1 MSDMQ
6 QHLELESLGILRQVK
21 VPPELAWMR
30 PLEKSFVLEIYWAG
44 EAGLHKTTVAK
55 LEKATP
61 DMVFNLT
68 VRDLAEWLTDK
79 AGRPVA
85 ICLTWKGEEI
95 AKLLHQIA
103 KNESKKVKPNAALA
117 G

>member
-6 QHLELESLGILRQVK
+6 QHLELESLGILRQLK

-30 PLEKSFVLEIYWAG
+30 PLEKSFVLEMFWAG
-44 EAGLHKTTVAK
+44 EAGLHKSTVSK

-68 VRDLAEWLTDK
+68 VRDIAEWLTDK

-85 ICLTWKGEEI
+85 LCLTWKGEEI

-103 KNESKKVKPNAALA
+103 KNESKKTRPTDVQR